1 MSPGDEGRRFL
12 FGEIIKNKGIKE
24 KEYTYMIFAPHI
36 PIQGFFLGLSS
47 GTVCLFSCAPVL
59 TPYFLGEGKK
69 TGGNFLSLIRFMMG
83 RLLGYLLFGI
93 IAWESGQTLL
103 KFLPQREIF
112 FGVVFIILSLFLA
125 AYGLF
130 DFRIPCAADA
140 AAKSSALKFIR
151 SGSALFPAL
160 LGFLTGINIC
170 PPFLMALA
178 DSSNTATLLGS
189 VAFFFMFFLGTLP
202 FFLPM
207 PFLGLLTRFPQVRMV
222 GKMTAVLMGAYY
234 FYLGMMKCI
243 GGMKI
248 Q

>member
-1 MSPGDEGRRFL
+1 MVEGRRLL
-12 FGEIIKNKGIKE
+12 FGEIIKNAEIKGE
-24 KEYTYMIFAPHI
+24 EYTSMSSAPHI

-59 TPYFLGEGKK
+59 LPYLLGEGKK
-69 TGGNFLSLIRFMMG
+69 TGGNFLSLIRFMTG

-93 IAWESGQTLL
+93 IAWEAGQTLF
-103 KFLPQREIF
+103 KFLPQSGIF
-112 FGVVFIILSLFLA
+112 FGAVFIILSLLLA

-130 DFRIPCAADA
+130 NFRTPCAAAA
-140 AAKSSALKFIR
+140 AAKSIPA
-151 SGSALFPAL
+151 GSAFFPVL
-160 LGFLTGINIC
+160 IGFLTGINLC

-189 VAFFFMFFLGTLP
+189 TAFFFMFFLGTLP

-207 PFLGLLTRFPQVRMV
+207 PFLGLITRFPQVRMV

-234 FYLGMMKCI
+234 FYLGAMKCI